1 MSNSI
6 NDTLLNLIIHTSLF
20 YLNCLY
26 NLKQVLAVLTHDTE
40 ARNPRDDSQKYSNST
55 GNWFQFQSNWGKH
68 RETVSDIFDVYIML
82 REVFAR
88 IILRLFRGHGV
99 CFSGEPLRPNALY
112 AHPGLGNVARCWAQR
127 MPMPI
132 GCQFR
137 FFFRS
142 LLLHVISCDVMWQYQ
157 TFVQYLFLNLHDVCN
172 MSWFWSHG
180 SQGWCQCPDP
190 RLLLKTPLG
199 ISACWPGTG
208 K

>member
-1 MSNSI
+1 MIRKPEIQEMTHRNTVTQRGI
-6 NDTLLNLIIHTSLF
+6 DFNFNRIGENIGKPLVIYLMFTS
-20 YLNCLY
+20 C
-26 NLKQVLAVLTHDTE
+26 
-40 ARNPRDDSQKYSNST
+40 
-55 GNWFQFQSNWGKH
+55 
-68 RETVSDIFDVYIML
+68 
-82 REVFAR
+82 
-88 IILRLFRGHGV
+88 
-99 CFSGEPLRPNALY
+99 LRPNALY

-137 FFFRS
+137 FFPRS

-199 ISACWPGTG
+199 ISAWPGTG